1 MLRHKGT
8 EFNSIYILN
17 YNTNMVEENENKRK
31 TDTKNDVMNC
41 LIKVEQKKDKI
52 SIYVQIS
59 WNGSHHERKK
69 WERTMK
75 FLQTILQMWVTNLKE
90 EL

>member
-8 EFNSIYILN
+8 EFNSLCIFK
-17 YNTNMVEENENKRK
+17 YNKNMVEENENIRK

-52 SIYVQIS
+52 SIYVKIS
-59 WNGSHHERKK
+59 LKRISSRKK
-69 WERTMK
+69 KIENVLWNFYK
-75 FLQTILQMWVTNLKE
+75 QILQM
-90 EL
+90 

>member
-8 EFNSIYILN
+8 EFNSICIFN
-17 YNTNMVEENENKRK
+17 YNKNMVEENENIRK

-52 SIYVQIS
+52 SIYV
-59 WNGSHHERKK
+59 
-69 WERTMK
+69 
-75 FLQTILQMWVTNLKE
+75 
-90 EL
+90 

>member
-8 EFNSIYILN
+8 EFNSICIFN
-17 YNTNMVEENENKRK
+17 YNKNTVEENENGRK

-52 SIYVQIS
+52 SIYVKIS
-59 WNGSHHERKK
+59 
-69 WERTMK
+69 
-75 FLQTILQMWVTNLKE
+75 
-90 EL
+90 